1 MGTFRSD
8 RLNEEVKKT
17 VSEIIR
23 EMKDPR
29 ISPMTT
35 LTDVDVTKDLKYAKI
50 KVSVYDEDEKKRVSS
65 LEALNHAAG
74 FISHELG
81 ARMRIR
87 AVPGMKFTL
96 DNSIAYS
103 VRISQILNDLHQTGA
118 AVPADAE
125 EDDARRQGGEE

>member
-8 RLNEEVKKT
+8 RMNEEVKKT
-17 VSEIIR
+17 ISEIIR

-35 LTDVDVTKDLKYAKI
+35 LTGVDVTNDLKHAKI
-50 KVSVYDEDEKKRVSS
+50 KVSVYDEDEAKRISS
-65 LEALNHAAG
+65 VEALNHAAG
-74 FISHELG
+74 FIARELG

-87 AVPGMKFTL
+87 TLPSMKFTL

-103 VRISQILNDLHQTGA
+103 ARISEILNELHRG
-118 AVPADAE
+118 DGKE
-125 EDDARRQGGEE
+125 

>member
-8 RLNEEVKKT
+8 RMNEEVKKT
-17 VSEIIR
+17 ISEIIR

-35 LTDVDVTKDLKYAKI
+35 LTDVDVTNDLKHAKI
-50 KVSVYDEDEKKRVSS
+50 KVSVYDENEAKRASS
-65 LEALNHAAG
+65 VEALNHAAG
-74 FISHELG
+74 FIARELG

-87 AVPGMKFTL
+87 TLPSMKFTL

-103 VRISQILNDLHQTGA
+103 ARISEILNELHR
-118 AVPADAE
+118 
-125 EDDARRQGGEE
+125 EDGKE